1 MSRTEHYKLCKYGVY
16 FIFVFFF
23 FLSAVA
29 QNGIS
34 DQINEKKLCNSLLS
48 CASFQISSPETPNH
62 LITEIR
68 NDDEFI
74 YRQESSVGGS
84 DDQTSAF
91 FHIYNHFVGM
101 LVGK

>member
-1 MSRTEHYKLCKYGVY
+1 MEFTSFLC
-16 FIFVFFF
+16 FF
-23 FLSAVA
+23 FLSAVG
-29 QNGIS
+29 QMGF
-34 DQINEKKLCNSLLS
+34 QIKLMKKTVIHCLVV
-48 CASFQISSPETPNH
+48 ASFQISSPATPNH

-74 YRQESSVGGS
+74 YRRESGVHGS